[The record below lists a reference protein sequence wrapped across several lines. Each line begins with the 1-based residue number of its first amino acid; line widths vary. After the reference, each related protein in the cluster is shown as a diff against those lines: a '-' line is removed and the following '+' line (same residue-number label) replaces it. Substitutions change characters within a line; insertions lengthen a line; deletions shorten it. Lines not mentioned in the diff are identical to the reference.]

1 MLVDLHC
8 HSDRSDGTD
17 PVRSLVNKACEKGIK
32 ILSVTDH
39 DTVAA
44 QNDARVFA
52 ESKGI
57 TYVSGLE
64 ISCDYHETLDILG
77 YGYDLDLDYLEKTL
91 SRLRD
96 MRDDRNG
103 QILRKLREL
112 GISLDERE
120 LEENFPGESLGRPHI
135 ANLLTKKGYVSSME
149 EAFRLYIGRGAAAF
163 VEKGK
168 LEIGRSIELIIS
180 GGGVPVLA
188 HPISLRLD
196 LHELKEM
203 IRKLKN
209 LGLEGIEVFYKE
221 YDQDLKKELLAIARE
236 MDLIPTGGSDYHGEH
251 KAHLDLGIELPD
263 ELASNFLEYLN
274 RRRRP
279 SR

>member
-52 ESKGI
+52 ESKGM

-188 HPISLRLD
+188 HPISLKLD
-196 LHELKEM
+196 LHELKDM

>member
-44 QNDARVFA
+44 QNDARVLA
-52 ESKGI
+52 ESKGM

-77 YGYDLDLDYLEKTL
+77 YGYDPDLDYLENTL

-188 HPISLRLD
+188 HPISLKLD

-221 YDQDLKKELLAIARE
+221 YDQDLKKELLAI
-236 MDLIPTGGSDYHGEH
+236 
-251 KAHLDLGIELPD
+251 
-263 ELASNFLEYLN
+263 
-274 RRRRP
+274 
-279 SR
+279 

>member
-44 QNDARVFA
+44 QNDARVLA
-52 ESKGI
+52 ESKGM

>member
-77 YGYDLDLDYLEKTL
+77 YGYDPDLDYLENTL

-188 HPISLRLD
+188 HPISLKLD

>member
-77 YGYDLDLDYLEKTL
+77 YGYDPDLDYLENTL

-120 LEENFPGESLGRPHI
+120 PEDNFPGESLGRPHI

-188 HPISLRLD
+188 HPISLKLD
-196 LHELKEM
+196 LHELKDM

-221 YDQDLKKELLAIARE
+221 YDQDLKKELLTIARE

>member
-32 ILSVTDH
+32 MVSVTDH

-44 QNDARVFA
+44 QNDARVLA
-52 ESKGI
+52 ESKGM

-188 HPISLRLD
+188 HPISLKLD
-196 LHELKEM
+196 LHELKDM

-221 YDQDLKKELLAIARE
+221 YDQDLKKELLTIARE

>member
-17 PVRSLVNKACEKGIK
+17 SVRSLVTKACEKGIK
-32 ILSVTDH
+32 ILSITDH
-39 DTVAA
+39 DTVTA
-44 QNDARVFA
+44 QSDARIIA
-52 ESKGI
+52 ESKGM
-57 TYVSGLE
+57 TYVNGVE
-64 ISCDYHETLDILG
+64 ISCDHNETLDILG
-77 YGYDLDLDYLEKTL
+77 YGYDLNLDYLERTL

-188 HPISLRLD
+188 HPISLKLD
-196 LHELKEM
+196 LHELKDM

-221 YDQDLKKELLAIARE
+221 YDQDLKKELLTIARE

>member
-44 QNDARVFA
+44 QNDARVLA
-52 ESKGI
+52 ESKGM

-77 YGYDLDLDYLEKTL
+77 YGYDPDLDYLENTL

-120 LEENFPGESLGRPHI
+120 LEENFPGESWGRPHI

-188 HPISLRLD
+188 HPISLKLD
-196 LHELKEM
+196 LHELKDM
-203 IRKLKN
+203 LRKLKN

-221 YDQDLKKELLAIARE
+221 YDQDLKKELLTIARE

>member
-44 QNDARVFA
+44 QNDARVLA
-52 ESKGI
+52 ESKGM

-188 HPISLRLD
+188 HPISLKLD

-221 YDQDLKKELLAIARE
+221 YDQDLKKELLTIARE

>member
-44 QNDARVFA
+44 QNDARVLA
-52 ESKGI
+52 ESKGM

-188 HPISLRLD
+188 HPISLKLD

>member
-1 MLVDLHC
+1 MTQLLP
-8 HSDRSDGTD
+8 RMTPG
-17 PVRSLVNKACEKGIK
+17 
-32 ILSVTDH
+32 
-39 DTVAA
+39 
-44 QNDARVFA
+44 
-52 ESKGI
+52 
-57 TYVSGLE
+57 
-64 ISCDYHETLDILG
+64 
-77 YGYDLDLDYLEKTL
+77 
-91 SRLRD
+91 
-96 MRDDRNG
+96 
-103 QILRKLREL
+103 
-112 GISLDERE
+112 SLDERE

-188 HPISLRLD
+188 HPISLKLD
-196 LHELKEM
+196 LHELKDM

-221 YDQDLKKELLAIARE
+221 YDQDLKKELLTIARE

>member
-188 HPISLRLD
+188 HPISLKLD
-196 LHELKEM
+196 LHELKDM

>member
-44 QNDARVFA
+44 QNDARVLA
-52 ESKGI
+52 ESKGM

-188 HPISLRLD
+188 HPISLKLD
-196 LHELKEM
+196 LHELKDM

-221 YDQDLKKELLAIARE
+221 YDQDLKKELLTIARE

-279 SR
+279 SK

>member
-188 HPISLRLD
+188 HPISLKLD

-221 YDQDLKKELLAIARE
+221 YDQDLKKELLTIARE

>member
-44 QNDARVFA
+44 QNDARVLA
-52 ESKGI
+52 ESKGM

-221 YDQDLKKELLAIARE
+221 YDQDLKKELLTIARE

>member
-188 HPISLRLD
+188 HPISLKLD

>member
-44 QNDARVFA
+44 QNDARVLA
-52 ESKGI
+52 ESKGM

-188 HPISLRLD
+188 HPISLKLD
-196 LHELKEM
+196 LHELKDM

-221 YDQDLKKELLAIARE
+221 YDQDLKKELLTIARE

>member
-44 QNDARVFA
+44 QNDARVLA
-52 ESKGI
+52 ESKGM

-188 HPISLRLD
+188 HPISLKLD
-196 LHELKEM
+196 LHELKDM